1 MAQIL
6 PDVEEAVAEVRAAFP
21 GHRVVATPVGD
32 GGADVTVEGVDLG
45 ERYEPRE
52 TFFGFR
58 IDRLYPHSDVYPHF
72 VRPDLAKSDGT
83 ALPNPG
89 MVPNQ
94 QWRDQPAVMISR
106 RANRWDPHRDT
117 AAGKLHKVI
126 EWARHAA

>member
-6 PDVEEAVAEVRAAFP
+6 PDVEEAVAEVRAAFS
-21 GHRVVATPVGD
+21 GHGVVATPVGD
-32 GGADVTVEGVDLG
+32 GGVDVTVEGLDLG

-52 TFFGFR
+52 TFVGFR

-94 QWRDQPAVMISR
+94 QWQGQPAVMISR
-106 RANRWDPHRDT
+106 RSTRWDPHRDT

-126 EWARHAA
+126 EWARYAA

>member
-6 PDVEEAVAEVRAAFP
+6 PDVEEAVAEVRAAFS
-21 GHRVVATPVGD
+21 GHGVVATPVGD
-32 GGADVTVEGVDLG
+32 GGVDVTVEGLDLG

-52 TFFGFR
+52 TFVGFR

-72 VRPDLAKSDGT
+72 VRPDLAKSDDT

-94 QWRDQPAVMISR
+94 QWQGQPAVMISR
-106 RANRWDPHRDT
+106 RSTRWDPHRDT

-126 EWARHAA
+126 EWARYAA